1 MKAIPTALFILSLL
15 MMVGPAQA
23 SLLDL
28 PQMFGT
34 FQSSTDRFGE
44 GSNAYDW
51 EEEEDSFH
59 APLWSSDDGD
69 AVAEMG
75 TGPRAKSGDWNGT
88 TFGAGNAG
96 FYSGWWNSSF
106 GFFALAFWPADTADV
121 LNDFDWD
128 FMEEIDTLLF
138 IVLGVYAQVD
148 FNLNDLLTPFLRPQ
162 EPEPASS
169 VPLPGAAV
177 LLGSGLAAIA
187 GLRRRRR
194 SGRQA

>member
-23 SLLDL
+23 GLVDP
-28 PQMFGT
+28 PQMDGT

-44 GSNAYDW
+44 GSDAYDW
-51 EEEEDSFH
+51 EGEEDSFH

-69 AVAEMG
+69 AVAEMR
-75 TGPRAKSGDWNGT
+75 TGPWAQSGDWNGT
-88 TFGAGNAG
+88 TVGSGNAG
-96 FYSGWWNSSF
+96 FYSGWWNSPFS
-106 GFFALAFWPADTADV
+106 FFALAFWPADTADV
-121 LNDFDWD
+121 LNGFDWD
-128 FMEEIDTLLF
+128 FMEGIDNLLF
-138 IVLGVYAQVD
+138 IVLGVYAQGD
-148 FNLNDLLTPFLRPQ
+148 SNLNDLLTPFLQPQ
-162 EPEPASS
+162 EPEPASP